1 MELEQIITKLTDND
15 LYKFNM
21 GQVIYRKFPS
31 HMTTWTFKC
40 RNKSVFF
47 TKEMVEEIREQIKAY
62 CNLKFTEEELEYLD
76 KTYPWFK
83 GCYIDFLRMWSPR
96 FEDFEISDNSEC
108 GLSIEVKG
116 TWLNTS
122 MYEVPVLAIVNEV
135 YFCMKYDY
143 DTLLENFQERAEE
156 KVYKL
161 TTGVYNIGTF
171 SEFGTRRRLSLEA
184 QEYIIDLLHGEKFP
198 GSKFVG
204 TSNVMIAMDYGE
216 RALGTIAHEFMMCVG
231 QGDDKMNPAYSNLF
245 AMKAWTDE
253 YETQN
258 GIALTDTITTDCF
271 LLDFGLTYATLFN
284 GVRHDSGDPIVWGY
298 KMIGHYKSLGIDP
311 KTKTLLFSDS
321 LDFKRASEIYEEF
334 KDKANVA
341 FGIGTYLANDT
352 FVEPLNIV
360 MKTTACNGHPV
371 AKISDTKGKCMC
383 KDERYIQFLNNMIM
397 RRFYH
402 DNWA

>member
-1 MELEQIITKLTDND
+1 
-15 LYKFNM
+15 
-21 GQVIYRKFPS
+21 
-31 HMTTWTFKC
+31 
-40 RNKSVFF
+40 
-47 TKEMVEEIREQIKAY
+47 
-62 CNLKFTEEELEYLD
+62 
-76 KTYPWFK
+76 
-83 GCYIDFLRMWSPR
+83 
-96 FEDFEISDNSEC
+96 
-108 GLSIEVKG
+108 
-116 TWLNTS
+116 
-122 MYEVPVLAIVNEV
+122 
-135 YFCMKYDY
+135 MKYDY

-184 QEYIIDLLHGEKFP
+184 QEYIIGLLHGEKFP

-245 AMKAWTDE
+245 AMNAWTDE

-284 GVRHDSGDPIVWGY
+284 GVRHDSGDPFVWGY

-383 KDERYIQFLNNMIM
+383 KNEKYVNFLNNMIM
-397 RRFYH
+397 RRFFH
-402 DNWA
+402 DDWT